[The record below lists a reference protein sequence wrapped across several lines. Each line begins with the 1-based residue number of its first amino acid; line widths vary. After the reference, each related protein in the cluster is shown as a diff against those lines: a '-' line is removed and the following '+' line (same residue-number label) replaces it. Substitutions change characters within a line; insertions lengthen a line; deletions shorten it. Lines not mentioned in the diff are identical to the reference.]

1 MANFPWEFVSQ
12 SSWLPLNEGLLYSP
26 LVLSLLILKFRQPS
40 HRNSPP
46 SPPKIPIIG
55 NLHQLGRLPHRSLNS
70 LSDEYG
76 PLMLLK
82 LGQVPTL
89 VISSAEIVEEILKNH
104 DIAFLD
110 RPNMTAAKNMLYEG
124 SDLFL
129 SPYGS
134 FADFFP
140 HSGRL
145 DVLTGHI
152 GRLKAIFDEMDA
164 LLDSVIEERINSPEN
179 NMLDVDHGKKDIV
192 QILLHLLQNTTI
204 QSLR

>member
-70 LSDEYG
+70 LSD
-76 PLMLLK
+76 
-82 LGQVPTL
+82 
-89 VISSAEIVEEILKNH
+89 
-104 DIAFLD
+104 D
-110 RPNMTAAKNMLYEG
+110 
-124 SDLFL
+124 
-129 SPYGS
+129 